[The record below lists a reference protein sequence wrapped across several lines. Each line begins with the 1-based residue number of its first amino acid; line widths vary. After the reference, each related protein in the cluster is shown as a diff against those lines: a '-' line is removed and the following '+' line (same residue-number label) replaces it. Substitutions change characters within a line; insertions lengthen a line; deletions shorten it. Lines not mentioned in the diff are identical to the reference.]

1 MWRCARRNTGTVPRL
16 YAKESVKTRLSFM
29 KENFSLVLKRVSLKR
44 TRRWGFRPDAVNL
57 LINLKNDFIFAKH
70 VPLR

>member
-1 MWRCARRNTGTVPRL
+1 
-16 YAKESVKTRLSFM
+16 M

>member
-1 MWRCARRNTGTVPRL
+1 MEIYESEYVTDQEKKEMFKDFYSGRCARRNTGTVPRL

-44 TRRWGFRPDAVNL
+44 IRR
-57 LINLKNDFIFAKH
+57 
-70 VPLR
+70 